1 MPRSIAEKPCGKKSS
16 LIQKTIEA
24 ETNASAAKAARDVA
38 TENEKQARAAE
49 KTAIANEA
57 RALAAL
63 SRTATN
69 ENHFTDAVKLALAAW
84 PRSAADERPQSLR
97 TIDALALALSG
108 SLEVSPPLQHD
119 DAVWSAAFSPDG
131 KRVLTAS
138 DKTARLW
145 DAATG
150 MPIGNPMQHGDTIL
164 SVAFSPD
171 GRQVVTASKDN
182 TARVWDAT
190 TGTPISKPMQHNG
203 RVNSVTF
210 SPDDAQFGCARHFER
225 Q

>member
-1 MPRSIAEKPCGKKSS
+1 
-16 LIQKTIEA
+16 
-24 ETNASAAKAARDVA
+24 
-38 TENEKQARAAE
+38 
-49 KTAIANEA
+49 
-57 RALAAL
+57 
-63 SRTATN
+63 
-69 ENHFTDAVKLALAAW
+69 
-84 PRSAADERPQSLR
+84 
-97 TIDALALALSG
+97 
-108 SLEVSPPLQHD
+108 
-119 DAVWSAAFSPDG
+119 
-131 KRVLTAS
+131 
-138 DKTARLW
+138 
-145 DAATG
+145 